1 MRRRHVLR
9 LRGHVH
15 RPADWQRPQKA
26 SAPRYGA
33 IVLGAMGFVA
43 VLFALVATVAASAF
57 PRLDSS
63 SITAFLAAQYAGTP
77 SADFFAGANLVVTAA
92 VVATFPL
99 QLAPAAL
106 LIDAA
111 LGLRALRAR
120 LAARV
125 VTVSCC
131 CVLVLQVKDLSVLI
145 DLVGAVANTAIA
157 LLPAAIHAKV
167 LLTLPGFRL
176 ARADAPH
183 HAHGGG
189 SAAPALGMARASASA
204 SALAV
209 AVAVAAAAARAA
221 RRAAA
226 AAAAMRR
233 PMATPAARSSVATA
247 TWTSA
252 AAAAGTT
259 STRHSRGGIPR
270 PRGGCRRRRVC
281 AGLMAT
287 GVAAE
292 VWCLVSHDHSATR
305 ECD

>member
-1 MRRRHVLR
+1 MSIVLPIGNA
-9 LRGHVH
+9 L
-15 RPADWQRPQKA
+15 QKA

-120 LAARV
+120 LVARV

-189 SAAPALGMARASASA
+189 SGGTGAGNGAGVGVGVGIGSGGGCGGGGGPGGPACGSGGSSYATPNGHAGSPLLRGHRDVDHHGGGGGHDLHPPLRAAEYL
-204 SALAV
+204 ALAADA
-209 AVAVAAAAARAA
+209 AVVLF
-221 RRAAA
+221 
-226 AAAAMRR
+226 
-233 PMATPAARSSVATA
+233 
-247 TWTSA
+247 
-252 AAAAGTT
+252 
-259 STRHSRGGIPR
+259 
-270 PRGGCRRRRVC
+270 C